1 MQFFRLLIA
10 LLLLQ
15 FLSTKGQRISVL
27 LDQGSIT
34 GLKIFPDTSR
44 TAVYAFLGVPYA
56 QPPVGDLRF
65 EPPLAHRGWNRTFL
79 AMSMRPLCPQPL
91 DTIYDEVADESLPR
105 ETIMDED
112 CLYLNIWVS
121 ETENTGKKSVLV
133 LITGE
138 EMIYDWSQNRVSG
151 VDLALEDIVVVSIQ
165 YRSNIFGWIAMDNE
179 VLAGNLGLQD
189 QHLALLW
196 IQRNIQHFGG
206 DPNHITLLGHGTS
219 GAPCAMS
226 HAVMGRTAEEN
237 IFSKLIIMS
246 GGDLEASLRSRQDVM
261 KASKVLVEKLGCQ
274 FEKPSSQL
282 RYCLRQKSIG
292 DLLNAFESIY
302 DHRNGTLHIGPI
314 LPVAYDDLLKNRT
327 ISHSLGPM
335 LIGITSNEGSFLEQ
349 RWLNLARESYQSI
362 RDYVDYTVLP
372 CILRNFDVQIRDKM
386 KYAINWFYFS
396 GEPSESTKHFL
407 YALQR
412 LISEYFYELPFY
424 RLLNLLTSKDYG
436 IVTPVFAY
444 VFDASKSMD
453 LRGKINLFGGAPHS
467 ADLLLLLGPSVFQ
480 QVARRR
486 LSLEES
492 RLSRQFRSHLIT
504 FIKSRRDT
512 YSSSFKSNEW
522 LPYTTENQFIY
533 NFGKTDKDIQLEAS
547 RNYLSDFEKNSFEID
562 KLLRDDRD
570 GIDNV
575 FLRTSRNNRGRSDIN
590 QATVYATNQTNY
602 GYVLHLKRVYNFWQI
617 FIPYIHNYGDQRY
630 YDDSNIPFGQ
640 QNLLKEAAADAAR
653 YRKGFFALIVIVVF
667 LLSILTVCVYI
678 LHRDQMRENT
688 PISVSRL

>member
-1 MQFFRLLIA
+1 MELFRNSIV
-10 LLLLQ
+10 LLLL
-15 FLSTKGQRISVL
+15 LLLTTNGQRINIL

-65 EPPLAHRGWNRTFL
+65 APPLAHKGWNRTL
-79 AMSMRPLCPQPL
+79 QAMSMRPLCPQPS
-91 DTIYDEVADESLPR
+91 DTIYDEISDGNHPR
-105 ETIMDED
+105 ETAMDED

-138 EMIYDWSQNRVSG
+138 EMVYDWSQNRVSG
-151 VDLALEDIVVVSIQ
+151 VDLALEDVVVVSIQ
-165 YRSNIFGWIAMDNE
+165 YRSNIFGWIAMDND

-196 IQRNIQHFGG
+196 IQNNIQHFGG
-206 DPNHITLLGHGTS
+206 DPNQITLLGHGTS
-219 GAPCAMS
+219 GAPCAIA
-226 HAVMGRTAEEN
+226 HAVMRPTAADN

-246 GGDLEASLRSRQDVM
+246 SGDLAESLRTQESV
-261 KASKVLVEKLGCQ
+261 KEASKVLVEKLGCQ

-282 RYCLRQKSIG
+282 RYCLRQKSIS

-314 LPVAYDDLLKNRT
+314 LPFAYDDLLRNQTIART
-327 ISHSLGPM
+327 IGPM

-362 RDYVDYTVLP
+362 RDYVDYTVVP
-372 CILRNFDVQIRDKM
+372 SILRRFNMQTRTKV

-396 GEPSESTKHFL
+396 GEASESTKHLL
-407 YALQR
+407 YTLQR

-436 IVTPVFAY
+436 ISSPVFAY
-444 VFDASKSMD
+444 VFDSPKPMD
-453 LRGKINLFGGAPHS
+453 LRGKVNLFGGAPHS
-467 ADLLLLLGPSVFQ
+467 ADLPLLLGPSVFQ
-480 QVARRR
+480 QVSRRR
-486 LSLEES
+486 LSIEES
-492 RLSRQFRSHLIT
+492 RLSRKFRSLFIT

-512 YSSSFKSNEW
+512 YSLSSKPNEW
-522 LPYTTENQFIY
+522 LPYTDEHQFIY
-533 NFGKTDKDIQLEAS
+533 NIGEGDKDMRLEMG
-547 RNYLSDFEKNSFEID
+547 RNYLSDFIKNTVDIDRLLHNEKD
-562 KLLRDDRD
+562 YV
-570 GIDNV
+570 DNG
-575 FLRTSRNNRGRSDIN
+575 FLRINRNNQGRSDHN
-590 QATVYATNQTNY
+590 QATIYTANHTSY

-617 FIPYIHNYGDQRY
+617 FISNIQN
-630 YDDSNIPFGQ
+630 YDDQGTYDGSNIPFGQ
-640 QNLLKEAAADAAR
+640 QKLLKEATADAAR
-653 YRKGFFALIVIVVF
+653 YRKGFFTLIIIVVI
-667 LLSILTVCVYI
+667 LLGILALCVYI
-678 LHRDQMRENT
+678 LHRDQMQENT
-688 PISVSRL
+688 RTSVSRL

>member
-1 MQFFRLLIA
+1 
-10 LLLLQ
+10 
-15 FLSTKGQRISVL
+15 
-27 LDQGSIT
+27 
-34 GLKIFPDTSR
+34 
-44 TAVYAFLGVPYA
+44 
-56 QPPVGDLRF
+56 
-65 EPPLAHRGWNRTFL
+65 
-79 AMSMRPLCPQPL
+79 MSMRPLCPQPL
-91 DTIYDEVADESLPR
+91 DTIYDEVADGSLPR

-121 ETENTGKKSVLV
+121 ESENTGKKSVLV

-138 EMIYDWSQNRVSG
+138 EMVYDWSQNRVSG
-151 VDLALEDIVVVSIQ
+151 VDLALEDVVVVSIQ

-179 VLAGNLGLQD
+179 VLTGNLGLQD

-196 IQRNIQHFGG
+196 IQSNIQHFGG
-206 DPNHITLLGHGTS
+206 DPNQITLLGHGTS
-219 GAPCAMS
+219 GAPCAIA

-246 GGDLEASLRSRQDVM
+246 SGDLAASLRSREDVM

-314 LPVAYDDLLKNRT
+314 LPVAYDDLLRNQT
-327 ISHSLGPM
+327 IARSLGPI

-362 RDYVDYTVLP
+362 RDYVDYTVVP
-372 CILRNFDVQIRDKM
+372 CILRNFDTQIRNKV

-396 GEPSESTKHFL
+396 GEASVSTKHFL
-407 YALQR
+407 YTLQR

-453 LRGKINLFGGAPHS
+453 FRGKVNLFGGAPHS

-480 QVARRR
+480 QVSRRR
-486 LSLEES
+486 LSMEES
-492 RLSRQFRSHLIT
+492 RLSRQFRNHLIT
-504 FIKSRRDT
+504 FIKSRRDI
-512 YSSSFKSNEW
+512 YSLSFKPNEW
-522 LPYTTENQFIY
+522 LPYTAENQLIY
-533 NFGKTDKDIQLEAS
+533 NIGKTDKGVQSEAS
-547 RNYLSDFEKNSFEID
+547 TSYLSDFEKNSVDIE
-562 KLLRDDRD
+562 KLLRNDKDT
-570 GIDNV
+570 IDNA
-575 FLRTSRNNRGRSDIN
+575 FLRINRNNRGRSDNN
-590 QATVYATNQTNY
+590 QATAYPANQTNY

-617 FIPYIHNYGDQRY
+617 FILNIHNYGEQRD
-630 YDDSNIPFGQ
+630 YDGSNIPFGQ
-640 QNLLKEAAADAAR
+640 QNLLKEATADAAR

-667 LLSILTVCVYI
+667 LLSILTLCVYI
-678 LHRDQMRENT
+678 LNRDQMRENT
-688 PISVSRL
+688 HISVSRL